1 MSDYSDSSYVSPDR
15 VIVSLD
21 GKIREAV
28 EIKCLS
34 SEKVL
39 KIWWDTIHLENGE
52 SQFNAIPNNL
62 YKAQVLKYFIVN
74 KDLEKLYWVVYTDLI
89 PNLELQ
95 VLEVNRTDI
104 EKYIDDAELVEKTYI
119 AMLEKAE
126 ELLQKN
132 L

>member
-1 MSDYSDSSYVSPDR
+1 ML
-15 VIVSLD
+15 IF
-21 GKIREAV
+21 REG
-28 EIKCLS
+28 I
-34 SEKVL
+34 